1 MTTESGAHWD
11 FAYAQGDTTRS
22 WFQDEPTESL
32 RMFDGA
38 RVSTADSV
46 IDLGGGTSRLV
57 DALLQRGFE
66 DISVLDVSTRALH
79 VAQDRLGAAGD
90 EVDWIV
96 ADLLGWQASRTYAVW
111 HDRAVFHFLTDEQ
124 SRKRYLE
131 TLHTATEPTA
141 VAVIGCFA
149 LDGPQSCSGLPVARY
164 DPAGLAEQ
172 LGDGWRLEAVSRQ
185 EHATPTG
192 AVQPFTWAQFR
203 RSR

>member
-11 FAYAQGDTTRS
+11 SAYAQGDTTRS

-66 DISVLDVSTRALH
+66 DISVLDVSTRALQ

-96 ADLLGWQASRTYAVW
+96 ADLLAWRPSRTYGVW

-124 SRKRYLE
+124 SRKRYVENL
-131 TLHTATEPTA
+131 LSATQPTA

-164 DPAGLAEQ
+164 DVAGLAGQ
-172 LGDGWRLEAVSRQ
+172 FGDDWQLEACSRQ
-185 EHATPTG
+185 EHTTPT
-192 AVQPFTWAQFR
+192 AAMQPFTWAQFR

>member
-11 FAYAQGDTTRS
+11 SAYAQGDTTRS

-32 RMFDGA
+32 RMFDCA

-46 IDLGGGTSRLV
+46 IDIGGGTSRLV
-57 DALLQRGFE
+57 DSLLQRGFE

-96 ADLLGWQASRTYAVW
+96 ADLLAWQPSRTYAVW

-124 SRKRYLE
+124 SRKRYVENL
-131 TLHTATEPTA
+131 LSATQPTA

-164 DPAGLAEQ
+164 DAAGLAEQ
-172 LGDGWRLEAVSRQ
+172 LDDGWRLEAVSRQ

>member
-1 MTTESGAHWD
+1 VTTESGAHWD
-11 FAYAQGDTTRS
+11 SAYAQGDTTRS

-38 RVSTADSV
+38 RVSAADSV
-46 IDLGGGTSRLV
+46 IDVGGGTSRLV
-57 DALLQRGFE
+57 DSLLQRGFE

-79 VAQDRLGAAGD
+79 VAQERLGAAGD

-96 ADLLGWQASRTYAVW
+96 ADLLAWQPSRTYVVW
-111 HDRAVFHFLTDEQ
+111 HDRAVFHFLTDKQ
-124 SRKRYLE
+124 SRKRYVENL
-131 TLHTATEPTA
+131 LSATQPTA

-164 DPAGLAEQ
+164 DAAGLAEQ